1 MVQFARA
8 TRHAELAD
16 VPTARELAKNET
28 ARALIELAELPYTVS
43 RPFAAPPGAPPA
55 RAKALQAAFLAAHRD
70 PVYLEEAGKLGID
83 ISPVGGEEVLRAID
97 RIAAAPPDLLDYVR
111 KLLAENPDLQR
122 ELARTLSEADSRGL
136 PSLYVEASGPRSV
149 ALGGNNLGS
158 IGTGDNPPSRSG
170 RG

>member
-1 MVQFARA
+1 MIDLTGLVAQIVAALGPAVPMLLGKVADGVAQEAQQDAVDLAKTLWARLRPSIDARPAAHEAVEDVAEDPSNEDARA
-8 TRHAELAD
+8 
-16 VPTARELAKNET
+16 
-28 ARALIELAELPYTVS
+28 ALRQQL
-43 RPFAAPPGAPPA
+43 
-55 RAKALQAAFLAAHRD
+55 
-70 PVYLEEAGKLGID
+70 
-83 ISPVGGEEVLRAID
+83 
-97 RIAAAPPDLLDYVR
+97 R